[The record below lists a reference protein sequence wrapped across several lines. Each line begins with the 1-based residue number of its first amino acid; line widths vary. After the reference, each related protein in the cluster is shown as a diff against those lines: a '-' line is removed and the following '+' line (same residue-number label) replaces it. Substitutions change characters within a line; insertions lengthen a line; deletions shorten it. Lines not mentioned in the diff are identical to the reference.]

1 MIKKGIINEQLAI
14 DSRVQKG
21 KGSCPL
27 MPEEVFSIYI
37 FDHK

>member
-27 MPEEVFSIYI
+27 MPEEVFFIYI